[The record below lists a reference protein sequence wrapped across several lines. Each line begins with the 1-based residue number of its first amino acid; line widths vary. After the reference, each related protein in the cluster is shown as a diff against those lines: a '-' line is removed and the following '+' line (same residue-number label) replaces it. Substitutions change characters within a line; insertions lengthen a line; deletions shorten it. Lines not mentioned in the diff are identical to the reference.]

1 MGWIIFCSLVKC
13 ARGREREREHLKGFA
28 FVWVNL
34 RQPKCTKI
42 SCICLNLPAWPP
54 LAPAQKPG
62 WRGRLLYSPARI
74 SAIVFCICIYACMSF
89 VIIQQP
95 LLKNWEVLEV
105 ICGIWLAR
113 QSLQNATG
121 SLRTLLTSRCF
132 KRETFSRKDSYI
144 FRFWNALLRT
154 IFLNVERSIAH
165 RDPLVWAWV
174 GWTGVN
180 GEEER
185 RVARI

>member
-74 SAIVFCICIYACMSF
+74 SAIQFCIFVHASIYVS
-89 VIIQQP
+89 
-95 LLKNWEVLEV
+95 
-105 ICGIWLAR
+105 
-113 QSLQNATG
+113 SLSGLQIEKFSKSVVESEQTG
-121 SLRTLLTSRCF
+121 CLRTLLTSRCF